1 MGAWNGRY
9 RMTKQSLAVE
19 DSDVLPIT
27 ILERAQKMERL
38 KDLLVQAIDE
48 TLNQIFREEG
58 VSIIYNFL
66 ERESQ
71 LKREDI
77 SSKTEAFSAGLRKLL
92 GSGAPVI
99 EKLILRNLCHQL
111 ELKFVQK
118 KGHSF
123 SDYAKE
129 LTERFYVKG

>member
-27 ILERAQKMERL
+27 TLERAQKRGRL
-38 KDLLVQAIDE
+38 GDLLVQAIDE
-48 TLNQIFREEG
+48 TMNEMFREEG
-58 VSIIYNFL
+58 ASAIYGFL
-66 ERESQ
+66 ENESQ
-71 LKREDI
+71 LKRENI
-77 SSKTEAFSAGLRKLL
+77 SSKTEAFSTGLRKLL

-99 EKLILRNLCHQL
+99 EKLILKNLCHQL

>member
-1 MGAWNGRY
+1 
-9 RMTKQSLAVE
+9 MTNQSLSVE
-19 DSDVLPIT
+19 NSDEFPIT
-27 ILERAQKMERL
+27 ALERAQKMENPE
-38 KDLLVQAIDE
+38 DLLLQVTDK

-58 VSIIYNFL
+58 ASIIYDFL
-66 ERESQ
+66 ENESY

-99 EKLILRNLCHQL
+99 EKLILKNLCHQL

-118 KGHSF
+118 EDHGF
-123 SDYAKE
+123 SDYVKA
-129 LTERFYVKG
+129 LTERSTC

>member
-27 ILERAQKMERL
+27 TLERAQKRGPRG
-38 KDLLVQAIDE
+38 DLLVQAIDE

-58 VSIIYNFL
+58 ASAIYGFL
-66 ERESQ
+66 ENESQ
-71 LKREDI
+71 LKRENI
-77 SSKTEAFSAGLRKLL
+77 SSKTEAFSTGLRKLL

-99 EKLILRNLCHQL
+99 EKLILKNLCHQL
-111 ELKFVQK
+111 ELKFAQK

-123 SDYAKE
+123 SDYARE
-129 LTERFYVKG
+129 LTERFYAKG

>member
-1 MGAWNGRY
+1 
-9 RMTKQSLAVE
+9 MTKQSLAVE
-19 DSDVLPIT
+19 DSDMLPIT
-27 ILERAQKMERL
+27 TLERAQKRGRIG
-38 KDLLVQAIDE
+38 DLLVQAIDE

-58 VSIIYNFL
+58 ASAIYGFL
-66 ERESQ
+66 ENESQ

-77 SSKTEAFSAGLRKLL
+77 SSKTEAFSTGLRKLL

-99 EKLILRNLCHQL
+99 EDLILKNLCHQL
-111 ELKFVQK
+111 DLKFAQK

-129 LTERFYVKG
+129 LTERSYVKG

>member
-1 MGAWNGRY
+1 
-9 RMTKQSLAVE
+9 MTKQSPAVE
-19 DSDVLPIT
+19 NSDVLPIMT
-27 ILERAQKMERL
+27 LDHAQKMESPE
-38 KDLLVQAIDE
+38 DPLLRVIDE

-58 VSIIYNFL
+58 VSIIYDFL

-77 SSKTEAFSAGLRKLL
+77 SSKTDVFSAGLMKLL

>member
-1 MGAWNGRY
+1 MGAWKRTLSYDQTVSGCGKLRRVAY
-9 RMTKQSLAVE
+9 HDIRPRTKDGSPE
-19 DSDVLPIT
+19 DP
-27 ILERAQKMERL
+27 
-38 KDLLVQAIDE
+38 LLRVIDE

-58 VSIIYNFL
+58 VSIIYDFL

-77 SSKTEAFSAGLRKLL
+77 SSKTDVFSAGLMKLL

>member
-1 MGAWNGRY
+1 
-9 RMTKQSLAVE
+9 MTKQSLAVE

-27 ILERAQKMERL
+27 TLERAQKRGRIG
-38 KDLLVQAIDE
+38 DLLVQAIDE

-58 VSIIYNFL
+58 ASAIYGFL
-66 ERESQ
+66 ENESQ

-77 SSKTEAFSAGLRKLL
+77 SSKTEAFSTGLRKLL

-99 EKLILRNLCHQL
+99 EDLILKNLCHQL
-111 ELKFVQK
+111 DLKFAQK

>member
-9 RMTKQSLAVE
+9 RMTKQSPAVE
-19 DSDVLPIT
+19 NSDVLPIMT
-27 ILERAQKMERL
+27 LDRAQKMESPE
-38 KDLLVQAIDE
+38 DLLLRVIDE

-58 VSIIYNFL
+58 VSIIYDFL

-71 LKREDI
+71 LKRENI
-77 SSKTEAFSAGLRKLL
+77 SSKTDVFCAGLMKLL